1 MNTTQTTVTSANT
14 APTTVPTVN
23 KAVNLTVPVPVAV
36 IFKRDPAGNRIGVLK
51 DSLSFKDDSNGTV
64 SCWFEGRGNETSTM
78 PKTYYDKCDRLS
90 DVEVEVMVDKF
101 KAAFNLPYIEVKSRL
116 GKDLSHIKA
125 QHTGASNTPNSVPQQ
140 NTRRSTDAVL
150 DPNEEFKLKMQM
162 VLEILPNAV
171 AVAMAQAMQTAVIP
185 AIKSAI
191 DTTIGTVMGDESTA
205 H

>member
-1 MNTTQTTVTSANT
+1 MNQFAAQTTA
-14 APTTVPTVN
+14 ATTVPTVTKHVDLN
-23 KAVNLTVPVPVAV
+23 VPVPVAV
-36 IFKRDPAGNRIGVLK
+36 IFKRDPANNRIAILK
-51 DSLSFKDDSNGTV
+51 DSLSFKDDQNGTI

-78 PKTYYDKCDRLS
+78 PKSYYDKCDPLP
-90 DVEVEVMVDKF
+90 DVEVEVMADKF
-101 KAAFNLPYIEVKSRL
+101 KAAFNLPYIEIKSRL
-116 GKDLSHIKA
+116 GKNLHAIKA
-125 QHTGASNTPNSVPQQ
+125 QHTGSQNAPASAPQQ
-140 NTRRSTDAVL
+140 NSRRSTDTVM

-191 DTTIGTVMGDESTA
+191 DTTIATVMTGDENTS